1 MKKTTVL
8 SAILATMV
16 FSHSAEAQGKFN
28 FRLGGS
34 FPLGEFAEDD
44 INNDEAGGAAPGFAA
59 GMTYLLPLPSIEAGK
74 ELDLSLGID
83 LHYSG
88 LQDDVQDDL
97 RRDYISSTGLFI
109 VELDYWQYFNIPLTI
124 GLHYGYQSSKGFGTF
139 LDAGL
144 SFNILRLSEYKV
156 TTGFFTTTMK
166 FDQGTSL
173 GIKIGGGLSLN
184 EHMSVGLHYYGLGQP
199 SSDYRITNNINF
211 DLTEGTVKQ
220 RVKIVAL
227 TLGVTF

>member
-44 INNDEAGGAAPGFAA
+44 INNNEA
-59 GMTYLLPLPSIEAGK
+59 
-74 ELDLSLGID
+74 
-83 LHYSG
+83 
-88 LQDDVQDDL
+88 
-97 RRDYISSTGLFI
+97 
-109 VELDYWQYFNIPLTI
+109 
-124 GLHYGYQSSKGFGTF
+124 
-139 LDAGL
+139 
-144 SFNILRLSEYKV
+144 
-156 TTGFFTTTMK
+156 
-166 FDQGTSL
+166 
-173 GIKIGGGLSLN
+173 GGGLSLN
-184 EHMSVGLHYYGLGQP
+184 EHMSVGLHYYALGQP
-199 SSDYRITNNINF
+199 STDYRITNNINF

-220 RVKIVAL
+220 RVQIVAL